1 MQTGTKAQSHWAS
14 RSPWQAPHLC
24 FCPQVPCCQVQ
35 KVHTWES
42 GLITATARECATAR
56 APWAWLAL
64 LHGGLCL
71 FFQEQG
77 VGKITSQGSQSHPA
91 DRQSPPPDPKTGAPA
106 NSWGGLTPCF
116 LTHQMS
122 VSWHPATTTCKSSS
136 LESAVPAWHLADPED
151 LGRSWRKPPAYPH
164 PHPHTSG
171 APSRVP
177 GCFKSS

>member
-1 MQTGTKAQSHWAS
+1 MFLSPGPMLPGAEGAHMGIRAYHSHSEGVRNCLGPMGAAG
-14 RSPWQAPHLC
+14 PAPM
-24 FCPQVPCCQVQ
+24 
-35 KVHTWES
+35 
-42 GLITATARECATAR
+42 
-56 APWAWLAL
+56 
-64 LHGGLCL
+64 GGLCL

-122 VSWHPATTTCKSSS
+122 VAQHPATTTCKSSS
-136 LESAVPAWHLADPED
+136 LESSVPAWHLADPED
-151 LGRSWRKPPAYPH
+151 LGRSWRKPPAYPR